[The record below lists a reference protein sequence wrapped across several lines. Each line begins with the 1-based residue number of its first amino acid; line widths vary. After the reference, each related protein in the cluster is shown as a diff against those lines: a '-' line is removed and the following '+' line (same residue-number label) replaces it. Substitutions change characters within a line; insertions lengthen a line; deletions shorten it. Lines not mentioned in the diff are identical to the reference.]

1 MTEVIN
7 AVPATQ
13 NEQAPVA
20 KVDGGNFFVK
30 TLTGKTICISHNP
43 DMLVR
48 HVKNEVANL
57 ENIPVDQ
64 QRLVYQGKQL
74 EDDQS
79 LKYYEIGPDSTLH
92 LVLRL
97 RGGSQ

>member
-13 NEQAPVA
+13 NDQAPA
-20 KVDGGNFFVK
+20 KMDGGNFFVK
-30 TLTGKTICISHNP
+30 TLTGKTICISHND

-48 HVKNEVANL
+48 QVKEEIAKL

-79 LKYYEIGPDSTLH
+79 IKYYEVGTGATLH